1 LRLLTDGHGADYAES
16 VAVGRFPITTNK
28 NNSKGSIAMSYQ
40 PAAPITTL
48 DDVVADA
55 RILVVDD
62 DDILRGVNEAVLSL
76 AGYGTGG
83 AADGEEALAMLAIGD
98 FDLVLTDCNMPRI
111 DGLGLVRA
119 MRAAG
124 NRTPI
129 MMVSGSL
136 AGSDLPEDVRR
147 EVVVALPKPVRTLE
161 LLAGVARALG
171 AGSPTAAGT

>member
-1 LRLLTDGHGADYAES
+1 
-16 VAVGRFPITTNK
+16 
-28 NNSKGSIAMSYQ
+28 MSYR
-40 PAAPITTL
+40 PEAPVTKL
-48 DDVVADA
+48 DDVIADA

-98 FDLVLTDCNMPRI
+98 FDLVLTDCNMPRL
-111 DGLGLVRA
+111 DGMGLVRA

-136 AGSDLPEDVRR
+136 AGGGELPEDVRR
-147 EVVVALPKPVRTLE
+147 EVAVALPKPVRTLE
-161 LLAGVARALG
+161 LLAGVARALD
-171 AGSPTAAGT
+171 AGSPTAART